1 VAALP
6 ELLMPDAPPMAG
18 CVVLVTA
25 DRRADQLTALFQRNG
40 AIVRHVPVVSHVPIT
55 DDTELLDRTAE
66 LIADPPDL
74 VVSTTGIGFRGWLEA
89 ADAAGLGQGL
99 SVALRSATMIA
110 RGSKSR
116 GAIQAAG
123 YTADW
128 VAPGETA
135 SEIIA
140 ELTRRDVAGKR
151 IAVQHHGTGSDG
163 LDESLQAAGAKVISL
178 TAYRLGQAPDREAVA
193 ESVRTAAAGQ
203 VDVVVFTSAP
213 GALAW
218 LKEARCE
225 YADVAAR
232 MRDGSLLGAAVGPVT
247 AAPLVELGVQPLVP
261 DRSRLGALVRTVVDH
276 YHALPGLDT
285 PAGRLHLRRT
295 GAVLDGRVVQLTPAG
310 MAVLRLLAERSGAVV
325 SRAEVLAALPG
336 SSRDNHAAEV
346 AVSRLRESL
355 RDPRVVRTVV
365 KRGYCLDVAS

>member
-1 VAALP
+1 
-6 ELLMPDAPPMAG
+6 MAG

-25 DRRADQLTALFQRNG
+25 DRRADQLTALFERNG

-99 SVALRSATMIA
+99 TVALRSATMIA

-140 ELTRRDVAGKR
+140 ELARRGVAGK
-151 IAVQHHGTGSDG
+151 
-163 LDESLQAAGAKVISL
+163 
-178 TAYRLGQAPDREAVA
+178 
-193 ESVRTAAAGQ
+193 
-203 VDVVVFTSAP
+203 
-213 GALAW
+213 
-218 LKEARCE
+218 
-225 YADVAAR
+225 
-232 MRDGSLLGAAVGPVT
+232 
-247 AAPLVELGVQPLVP
+247 
-261 DRSRLGALVRTVVDH
+261 
-276 YHALPGLDT
+276 
-285 PAGRLHLRRT
+285 
-295 GAVLDGRVVQLTPAG
+295 
-310 MAVLRLLAERSGAVV
+310 
-325 SRAEVLAALPG
+325 
-336 SSRDNHAAEV
+336 
-346 AVSRLRESL
+346 
-355 RDPRVVRTVV
+355 
-365 KRGYCLDVAS
+365 